1 MPTVT
6 ASSVRSRVR
15 AELVE
20 EIKAAARGQLANEG
34 AAALSLRA
42 VARDMGMVS
51 SAVYRYF
58 PSRDDLLTALIID
71 AYNAMG
77 QRVEEAEST
86 VRRSDYRGRWMA
98 VCNAVRRWANENPH
112 EYGLVFGTPVP
123 KYAAPVDTITPAT
136 RVTRVLV
143 DIIIDAA
150 RTHSLSVVTEPVPKS
165 VRADLAPIRGFFGDG
180 PGQLDDDLIV
190 RGIMAWTH
198 LYGAISFELFG
209 HRVGSVSNH
218 DGFFDHEMRRVAAFV
233 GL

>member
-1 MPTVT
+1 MT
-6 ASSVRSRVR
+6 ASSARSRVR
-15 AELVE
+15 AELID
-20 EIKAAARGQLANEG
+20 EIKAAARRQLANEG

-42 VARDMGMVS
+42 VAREMGMVS

-77 QRVEEAEST
+77 ERVENAES
-86 VRRSDYRGRWMA
+86 VIRRSDYRGRWMA
-98 VCNAVRRWANENPH
+98 VCNAVRRWSTANPH

-123 KYAAPVDTITPAT
+123 KYAAPADTITPAT

-143 DIIIDAA
+143 DILIDAV
-150 RTHSLSVVTEPVPKS
+150 RTDSLTVVTEPVPKA
-165 VRADLAPIRGFFGDG
+165 VRADISPIRGFFGNG
-180 PGQLDDDLIV
+180 PAQLDDDLIV

-209 HRVGSVSNH
+209 HRVGSVTNH
-218 DGFFDHEMRRVAAFV
+218 DGFFDHEMRRIAAFV

>member
-1 MPTVT
+1 MT

-15 AELVE
+15 NELLT
-20 EIKAAARGQLANEG
+20 EIKDAARRQLANEG

-51 SAVYRYF
+51 SAIYRYF
-58 PSRDDLLTALIID
+58 PSRDELLTALIID
-71 AYNAMG
+71 AYNTMG
-77 QRVEEAEST
+77 ERVEIAEST

-123 KYAAPVDTITPAT
+123 KYAAPADTITPAT

-143 DIIIDAA
+143 DIMIDAA
-150 RTHSLSVVTEPVPKS
+150 GSGSLIIEPEPVPKA
-165 VRADLAPIRGFFGDG
+165 VRTDLAPIRAFFGEG
-180 PGQLDDDLIV
+180 PAQLDDDLIV

-209 HRVGSVSNH
+209 HRVGSVNNH
-218 DGFFDHEMRRVAAFV
+218 DGFFDHEMRRIAAFV

>member
-1 MPTVT
+1 MQSVT
-6 ASSVRSRVR
+6 ASSVRSRIR

-20 EIKAAARGQLANEG
+20 EIKASARRQLANEG

-77 QRVEEAEST
+77 ERVEQAESI
-86 VRRSDYRGRWMA
+86 VRRTDYRGRWMA
-98 VCNAVRRWANENPH
+98 VCHAVRRWATENPH

-123 KYAAPVDTITPAT
+123 KYAAPADTITPAT

-143 DIIIDAA
+143 DIMIDAV
-150 RTHSLSVVTEPVPKS
+150 RTAALTVETETVPKA
-165 VRADLAPIRGFFGDG
+165 VRVDLAPVRSFFGEG
-180 PGQLDDDLIV
+180 PEQLGDDLIV

-218 DGFFDHEMRRVAAFV
+218 DGFFDHEMRRIAAFV